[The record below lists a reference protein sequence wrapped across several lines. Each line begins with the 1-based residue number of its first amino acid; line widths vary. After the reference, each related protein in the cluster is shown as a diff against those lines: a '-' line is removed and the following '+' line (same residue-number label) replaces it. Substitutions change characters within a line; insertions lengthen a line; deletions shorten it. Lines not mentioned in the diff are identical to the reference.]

1 MIIRIQIII
10 LNIGHSHKILGA
22 KLFIVCIEIADLVMI
37 SLTILRL
44 IKITIITVN
53 LKINATNYKLIYYV
67 SL

>member
-1 MIIRIQIII
+1 MLLCNFRNTNNNM
-10 LNIGHSHKILGA
+10 NIGNSHKILGA

-53 LKINATNYKLIYYV
+53 
-67 SL
+67 